1 MVDDLD
7 EVFELNPRNGIVI
20 KEYDAKIIGDGEL
33 RRLGEFLYQIRDE
46 SFTAIDLPNV
56 WVT

>member
-1 MVDDLD
+1 MVDDLF

-20 KEYDAKIIGDGEL
+20 KEYETEVIGDGEL
-33 RRLGEFLYQIRDE
+33 GRLGEFLHQIRDE
-46 SFTAIDLPNV
+46 NFTAIDLPNL